1 MVFQECRYSCKLFCS
16 VSSSPIKFAQ
26 CNLSLKI
33 TRKNFNR
40 RITFRKVNN
49 GHKPYFYMVNNKPV
63 ILFDGVCNLCT
74 GSVQF
79 ILKRDKEKKFMFASL
94 QSDYGQTLLKHFDLP
109 TSTFNSFI
117 LYQDEKIYTRST
129 AALKMFQQLKG
140 WKWVKILWI
149 FPKLIRDA
157 VYNLIAKNRYK
168 WFGKKEECW
177 LPTPELKA
185 RFLD

>member
-1 MVFQECRYSCKLFCS
+1 M
-16 VSSSPIKFAQ
+16 
-26 CNLSLKI
+26 ND
-33 TRKNFNR
+33 
-40 RITFRKVNN
+40 
-49 GHKPYFYMVNNKPV
+49 KPV

-94 QSDYGQTLLKHFDLP
+94 QSNYGQSLLKQFDLP
-109 TSTFNSFI
+109 TNTFNSFV
-117 LYQDEKIYTRST
+117 LYQDKKIFTRST

-140 WKWVKILWI
+140 WSWVKIFWI
-149 FPKLIRDA
+149 VPKFIRDG

-168 WFGKKEECW
+168 WFGQKNECW
-177 LPTPELKA
+177 LPTPELKT

>member
-1 MVFQECRYSCKLFCS
+1 M
-16 VSSSPIKFAQ
+16 
-26 CNLSLKI
+26 
-33 TRKNFNR
+33 
-40 RITFRKVNN
+40 NN
-49 GHKPYFYMVNNKPV
+49 NPV

-79 ILKRDKEKKFMFASL
+79 VLKRDKEKKFTFASL
-94 QSDYGQTLLKHFDLP
+94 QSTTGQKLLSQFNLP
-109 TSTFNSFI
+109 NDTFNSFI
-117 LYQDEKIYTRST
+117 LYQDGKMYTRST
-129 AALKMFQQLKG
+129 AALKLFQQLKG
-140 WKWVKILWI
+140 WKWVKIFWAV
-149 FPKLIRDA
+149 PKFIRDG